1 MAKNDSLATYKAKGS
16 AGPLT
21 YANWKG
27 IGYFKQKAF
36 TVANP
41 KTDGQVNARA
51 RMSLMVTL
59 FQLWGSAV
67 NAGFKE
73 MAVKMSAYNAFVKEN
88 INTAL
93 TYISLGVYEVDPAL
107 LKMSKGTLGNT
118 ALLTQSASGAGNNLT
133 VTYDSAV
140 TAYNQSAGDLIQ
152 IVYDNNNTGVSGW
165 NLTSGD
171 TRADGTSTIAIE
183 GGVTAGDVID
193 IWVFFKSPTGNK
205 VSDSFYVQVTA
216 GA

>member
-51 RMSLMVTL
+51 RLRLMVVL
-59 FQLWGSAV
+59 FQLFGSAV

-73 MAVKMSAYNAFVKEN
+73 MAVKMSAYNAFVKAN

-93 TYISLGVYEVDPAL
+93 TYISLGVYEVDKSL
-107 LKMSKGTLGNT
+107 LKMSQGTLGNT
-118 ALLTQSASGAGNNLT
+118 VPLTTSASAATNNLT
-133 VTYDSAV
+133 ITYD
-140 TAYNQSAGDLIQ
+140 TAITSYNQSAGDLIQ
-152 IVYDNNNTGVSGW
+152 IVYDNDGSGVSGW
-165 NLTSGD
+165 NLTSGAD
-171 TRADGTSTIAIE
+171 RSDGTVTIAVE
-183 GGVTAGDVID
+183 GGVTLADNIAV
-193 IWVFFKSPTGNK
+193 WFWFKSPTGQK
-205 VSDSFYVQVTA
+205 VSDSYYVAVVA